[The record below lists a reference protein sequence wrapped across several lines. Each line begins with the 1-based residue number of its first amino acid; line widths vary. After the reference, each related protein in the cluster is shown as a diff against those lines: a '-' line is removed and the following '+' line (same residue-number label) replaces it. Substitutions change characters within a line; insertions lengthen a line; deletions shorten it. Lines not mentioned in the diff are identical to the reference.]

1 METNANVPSAL
12 RHLLARGTQQQQQ
25 IQQQQQHY
33 QQGYNHNHSHNH
45 TLNYNSGIDN
55 GNSIMHNTYANQSAI
70 SSAATLQSPSP
81 TQKLSSAKSTGNLK
95 SGSSL
100 GAWLSKYHL
109 RPGGGARV
117 PAKVSHGS
125 TSSIGSSS
133 QEYPAAAAVITSDEN
148 SQSSHNSMAFS
159 AFITSVETR
168 EANGNGGPGELRMGG
183 LRMGRKRFLVYRIQV
198 TGNKGQWWVARR
210 YSEFHEL
217 FQTLRRLFPQQSH
230 QWNDLFPSKRLIP
243 GLSSSADSVLHRRE
257 KLNSFLRALTQDA
270 SVCQCST
277 MQQFLHDDPIDAE
290 SVPLAERMA
299 ADNESEKH
307 KYNGIQPLFHSGQ
320 AQQQQASKRSISS
333 GNVLPNIDH
342 TALYAQWQVPL
353 PDKWQT
359 IAPKVAP
366 KGRESLERMASM
378 PSLKSGS
385 ASRPQ
390 FDYSIPMPTV
400 PQTAIH
406 GYASLGHATG
416 RSAKQQQQ
424 QQNPPAAEP
433 IHMHRKISDPLEYA
447 SAEKRPNNTMPHSMR
462 KKYGLRRNL
471 QYRGDRID
479 MEGFP
484 APNSAGD
491 QISHSAGRPPDTAAT
506 LMPVDSDY
514 VMVDDESHGNNNNNG
529 NNNMDIDRTLRSG
542 SIDSDHDES
551 IGRCD
556 ALGNKRGRTLAA
568 PRRTPLGGIG
578 KNRRLPND
586 DIAIVSAKSQM
597 RSGKKQHSATT
608 TAAPS
613 VFKRKPGS
621 DDGNDGDANDRNDES
636 RADIDADGTGRSPHM
651 NGPQKVSLDDFQLL
665 SIIGKGSYGKVMLA
679 RYKDTGKVM
688 AIKVIS
694 KSKLR
699 GRPNEIRRV
708 MSERKVLERTVRH
721 PFLVGLQCAFQTKEK
736 LFFCLDYVNG
746 GELFFHLQRE
756 RRFGENRAR
765 FYAAE
770 IASALAYLHS
780 MDVVYRDLK
789 PENCLLDAR

>member
-1 METNANVPSAL
+1 METNTNIPSAL
-12 RHLLARGTQQQQQ
+12 RHLLARGAQQHQHYH
-25 IQQQQQHY
+25 QQQH
-33 QQGYNHNHSHNH
+33 GYNHNHTHGYSS
-45 TLNYNSGIDN
+45 SGGGGVDN
-55 GNSIMHNTYANQSAI
+55 GNSSAMNNTYANQSAV
-70 SSAATLQSPSP
+70 SSATTLQNPSP
-81 TQKLSSAKSTGNLK
+81 THKLTSAKSTGNLK

-117 PAKVSHGS
+117 PAKTSHGS
-125 TSSIGSSS
+125 TGS
-133 QEYPAAAAVITSDEN
+133 QEYPAAAMSPDEQARGDQAAV
-148 SQSSHNSMAFS
+148 AFS
-159 AFITSVETR
+159 AFITSVETK
-168 EANGNGGPGELRMGG
+168 EASGSGGPGELRMGG

-198 TGNKGQWWVARR
+198 TGSKGQWWVARR

-217 FQTLRRLFPQQSH
+217 FQTLRRLFPQQSQ

-257 KLNSFLRALTQDA
+257 KLNSFLRALTQDQV
-270 SVCQCST
+270 VCQCSA

-290 SVPLAERMA
+290 SVPLAERIA
-299 ADNESEKH
+299 ADRECEKQ
-307 KYNGIQPLFHSGQ
+307 KYGGIQPLFHSGQ
-320 AQQQQASKRSISS
+320 FQQQQQQASKRSISS
-333 GNVLPNIDH
+333 GNALPGIDH
-342 TALYAQWQVPL
+342 TALYSQWQVPL

-359 IAPKVAP
+359 IAPKMAP

-378 PSLKSGS
+378 PSLKSSS
-385 ASRPQ
+385 ANRPQ

-400 PQTAIH
+400 PQTAIQ
-406 GYASLGHATG
+406 GYASLGQATG
-416 RSAKQQQQ
+416 RSANKQQ

-447 SAEKRPNNTMPHSMR
+447 TAEKRPNNVMPHSMR

-471 QYRGDRID
+471 QYRGDRVNPD
-479 MEGFP
+479 GFP

-491 QISHSAGRPPDTAAT
+491 QTSHFIGRPPDTAAT
-506 LMPVDSDY
+506 LMPLDSDY
-514 VMVDDESHGNNNNNG
+514 VMVDDEIHSGSNS
-529 NNNMDIDRTLRSG
+529 NMDIDRTLRSG
-542 SIDSDHDES
+542 SVDSDYDDS
-551 IGRCD
+551 IGRRD

-586 DIAIVSAKSQM
+586 DIAVISVKSQM
-597 RSGKKQHSATT
+597 RGGKKQNSASAT
-608 TAAPS
+608 AS
-613 VFKRKPGS
+613 KRKPDNDS
-621 DDGNDGDANDRNDES
+621 DNE
-636 RADIDADGTGRSPHM
+636 DADEDNDNDDNQADVDALGTGRSPHM
-651 NGPQKVSLDDFQLL
+651 NGPQKVGLDDFQLL

-789 PENCLLDAR
+789 PENCLLDARGHVRIVDFGLAKE